1 MTPLPKR
8 KHSHG
13 RTHRRRSHDAL
24 LALRTVECPSCHQQR
39 LQHRACPNC
48 GEYRGKTMVAVE
60 QK

>member
-24 LALRTVECPSCHQQR
+24 KALRLVECPACHQLT
-39 LQHRACPNC
+39 LQHRACTKC
-48 GEYRGKTMVAVE
+48 GEYRGKAIVAVAQE
-60 QK
+60 